1 MDRGSAPGAG
11 RASIDLPHQGIVL
24 TRTPLRISFAG
35 GGTDIA
41 AFYEQDRGAVLST
54 SIDKY
59 VYVTV
64 KRHGP
69 VFDERIRLNYSVS
82 ESVGEI
88 DAIRNDIVRECLR
101 LLHIEPPIYVSV
113 VSDLPDSSGL
123 GGSSAFAV
131 GLLHALHT
139 FRGDAVSAE
148 ELAEEASHVE
158 IEMLGQP
165 IGKQDQYAA
174 AIGGLNLLE
183 FEADGQ
189 VGVSAVHPGR
199 EAIDGLFDRLLMVWT
214 GHQRRSSSVLFEQ
227 RDRTPDH
234 RPQLRAMRDQA
245 YALEAMMSDPQ
256 PDYRRFGEVLM
267 EGWQLKRGLA
277 SSVSSGEIDAW
288 YRAAIAAGAIGG
300 KLCGAGSGGF
310 LLFLAEA
317 EAQARVQEALPSLRV
332 VPIGYEPRGSR
343 VLLAQLD

>member
-1 MDRGSAPGAG
+1 
-11 RASIDLPHQGIVL
+11 
-24 TRTPLRISFAG
+24 
-35 GGTDIA
+35 
-41 AFYEQDRGAVLST
+41 
-54 SIDKY
+54 
-59 VYVTV
+59 
-64 KRHGP
+64 
-69 VFDERIRLNYSVS
+69 
-82 ESVGEI
+82 
-88 DAIRNDIVRECLR
+88 
-101 LLHIEPPIYVSV
+101 
-113 VSDLPDSSGL
+113 
-123 GGSSAFAV
+123 
-131 GLLHALHT
+131 
-139 FRGDAVSAE
+139 
-148 ELAEEASHVE
+148 
-158 IEMLGQP
+158 
-165 IGKQDQYAA
+165 
-174 AIGGLNLLE
+174 
-183 FEADGQ
+183 
-189 VGVSAVHPGR
+189 
-199 EAIDGLFDRLLMVWT
+199 MVWT

>member
-1 MDRGSAPGAG
+1 MGPNIAPRAG
-11 RASIDLPHQGIVL
+11 RARMDLPNQGIVL
-24 TRTPLRISFAG
+24 TRTPLRVSFAG

-41 AFYEQDRGAVLST
+41 AFYEEDRGAVLST
-54 SIDKY
+54 TIDKY

-101 LLHIEPPIYVSV
+101 LLHVEPPIYVSV

-139 FRGDAVSAE
+139 FRGEAVSPE

-174 AIGGLNLLE
+174 AVGGMNLLE
-183 FEADGQ
+183 FDADGR
-189 VGVSAVHPGR
+189 VGASAVSASR
-199 EAIDGLFDRLLMVWT
+199 ATIDALFDRLLMVWT

-245 YALEAMMSDPQ
+245 YALEALINAPQ
-256 PDYRRFGEVLM
+256 PDYRRFGEMLM
-267 EGWQLKRGLA
+267 AGWELKRALA
-277 SSVSSGEIDAW
+277 SSVSSEQIDAW
-288 YRAAIAAGAIGG
+288 YGAAIAAGAIGG

-310 LLFLAEA
+310 LLFLAEP
-317 EAQARVQEALPSLRV
+317 EAHEQVRASLPSLRA

-343 VLLAQLD
+343 VLLAELD